1 MPRPKK
7 ANPKPAHRPQKPIDW
22 ERVDELLMAGC
33 LGTEIAPH
41 FDMHYQTF
49 YERVEIEKGMSFTQ
63 YSTQKRSQGD
73 AILREVQYQKALSAD
88 NTMLVWLGKNRLGQK
103 ETPNE
108 ISIDDKTVKS
118 FTSLMG
124 MISELQKK
132 PDQT

>member
-7 ANPKPAHRPQKPIDW
+7 ANPKPAYRPQKHIDW
-22 ERVDELLMAGC
+22 DRVDQLLMAGC

-41 FDMHYQTF
+41 FDIHVQTF
-49 YERVEIEKGMSFTQ
+49 YERVEVEKGMSFTQ

-73 AILREVQYQKALSAD
+73 AILREVQYQKALTAD
-88 NTMLVWLGKNRLGQK
+88 NTMLVWLGKNRLNQK

-118 FTSLMG
+118 FTSLMEL
-124 MISELQKK
+124 ISGAQKK
-132 PDQT
+132 AD